1 MKSSIASMTPSST
14 SFPDE
19 LETQLVKIWE
29 SGLGK
34 QGIGVRDSF
43 WDLGGQS
50 FIALRMMRRIER
62 LYGKSLPIT
71 VLFQAPTI
79 EKLADLL
86 RQPGCSV
93 AWSSLV
99 CVQAAGSSPPFFC
112 VHGIGGLIIGFR
124 DLARHLGPDQPM
136 YALQAQGTDGKHA
149 ILTRVEE
156 MAAHYLQELRAV
168 QPHGPYYL
176 GGLSFGGWVA
186 YEMAQQLRAEGEQVG
201 LLALI
206 DTYATKWSRG
216 SLILRLLRLPP
227 RDSLGY
233 VLRRTIRYVKE
244 AGITIQFRFL
254 PRPLK
259 EVRKALHRASDA
271 YFPQPY
277 SGRITLFRAS
287 QKSVRNADDPQTE
300 WSGLAAGE
308 LQVQEIPAN
317 HNNILWEPQVI
328 ALAQQL
334 KACLQKSQ
342 QEIRDRQKGPDQIR
356 NRIDGS
362 IQPSLR

>member
-14 SFPDE
+14 SSPDE
-19 LETQLVKIWE
+19 LESELVRIWE
-29 SGLGK
+29 AGLGK
-34 QGIGVRDSF
+34 QGIGIQDSF

-50 FIALRMMRRIER
+50 FIALRMMRRIEKEF
-62 LYGKSLPIT
+62 GKSLPIT

-79 EKLADLL
+79 EKLAQLL
-86 RQPGCSV
+86 RQSEWSPT
-93 AWSSLV
+93 WSSLV
-99 CVQAAGSSPPFFC
+99 PLQAAGSSPPFFC
-112 VHGIGGLIIGFR
+112 VHGIGGLIVGFR

-136 YALQAQGTDGKHA
+136 YGLQAQGTDGGHS
-149 ILTRVEE
+149 ILTRVED
-156 MAAHYLQELRAV
+156 MAAHYLQELRSV

-206 DTYATKWSRG
+206 DTYAVKWSKG
-216 SLILRLLRLPP
+216 ALILRLFRLPP
-227 RDSLGY
+227 RDSLGH
-233 VLRRTIRYVKE
+233 VLRRTVRYFKE
-244 AGITIQFRFL
+244 ATIAIQFLFL

-271 YFPQPY
+271 YLPRPY
-277 SGRITLFRAS
+277 SGKITLFRAS
-287 QKSVRNADDPQTE
+287 QKSVRNFGDPQTE

-308 LQVQEIPAN
+308 LQVQEIPAD

-342 QEIRDRQKGPDQIR
+342 QEIMDRQKGQDQLR
-356 NRIDGS
+356 NPIDDP
-362 IQPSLR
+362 IQPSVR